1 MNLNPHF
8 KFYSLFFQ
16 YLKDLKEKGAKII
29 LADFYE
35 PAARHVMCQA
45 HKLSMTQ
52 AQGFVWFL
60 PGWFKE
66 EWYDIDRLRQKKQP
80 NNNEDSTSSGGDVND
95 DDVKMTALKH
105 LPNCTTNELLQAL
118 DGALLLV
125 HNNYA
130 PGKH

>member
-1 MNLNPHF
+1 M
-8 KFYSLFFQ
+8 
-16 YLKDLKEKGAKII
+16 
-29 LADFYE
+29 ADFYE